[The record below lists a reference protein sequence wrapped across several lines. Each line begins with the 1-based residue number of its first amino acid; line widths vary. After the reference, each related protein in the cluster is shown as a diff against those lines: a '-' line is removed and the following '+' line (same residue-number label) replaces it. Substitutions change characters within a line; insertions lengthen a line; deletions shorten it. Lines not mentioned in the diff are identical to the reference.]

1 MTWDGRSALSM
12 PELAMPRRVRAC
24 LSSIS
29 AHWLLETAVVL
40 AADVDG
46 LVCVLR
52 GLALEGLD
60 ASGTIPMPAEL
71 KMLDILVMLAGVVC
85 GRP

>member
-1 MTWDGRSALSM
+1 MTLDARSALSM
-12 PELAMPRRVRAC
+12 PELALSRCVRAW

-29 AHWLLETAVVL
+29 AHWLLETVAVL

-46 LVCVLR
+46 LVCILR
-52 GLALEGLD
+52 RLALEQLD

-71 KMLDILVMLAGVVC
+71 EMLDILVMLAGVVC
-85 GRP
+85 GRL